1 VKELDEKN
9 LVDFVRIQARTAGN
23 YMVTIPADIIV
34 LLKPKAG
41 ERIKVYFDKETK
53 RVIYQ
58 F

>member
-1 VKELDEKN
+1 MED
-9 LVDFVRIQARTAGN
+9 LVDFVRIQARKAGN
-23 YMVTIPADIIV
+23 YMVTIPVDIIA

-41 ERIKVYFDKETK
+41 ERIKVYFDKEKK